1 MDAASSPPPPS
12 VISNLKNVVQL
23 ISERVM
29 LSPECRKTIGQ
40 ILHALLSERATDP
53 TVLLCV
59 LDTVKSWIET
69 DYRAT
74 PGAPAAGLNPK
85 DIVAYLQKLALVD
98 RKAFPRNL
106 LEEWDQKFLQLLYG
120 LCADGTK

>member
-1 MDAASSPPPPS
+1 
-12 VISNLKNVVQL
+12 
-23 ISERVM
+23 M
-29 LSPECRKTIGQ
+29 LSPDYRKTIGQ
-40 ILHALLSERATDP
+40 ILYALLSERSTDP

-69 DYRAT
+69 DYRT
-74 PGAPAAGLNPK
+74 MPGAPPGGLNMK

-98 RKAFPRNL
+98 RKAFPPSL